1 MISRLG
7 GAGFILKKDT
17 RIKLR
22 TWAQTNKLTQEV
34 FGFPFF
40 FDEYDSY
47 DGAGCKERTAEE
59 KN

>member
-59 KN
+59 EN